1 MGNKIVS
8 TNAIRGAIES
18 NYCVEIFATE
28 KSKQNN
34 LITLAEKKGIK
45 INLVTK
51 EKLDSIFGHNHQGI
65 CAYAKPVY
73 TVGLEEII
81 HDAKKKENPIV
92 VMLDELTD
100 PHNLG
105 AILRTCDAFNIS
117 GVVYKKRGNVSLNET
132 VVKIS
137 TGASYFVKCA
147 EVSNLSNAIKTFK
160 KNGFWAV
167 ALDGDSNMVLKD
179 VPHDV
184 PLLVVVGSEGYGI
197 SRLNKENCD
206 MIAKIPM
213 FGKVN
218 CLNASVACSI
228 ALYELRR

>member
-73 TVGLEEII
+73 TVGLEEIV

-132 VVKIS
+132 VVKMLADSDTFVPQENAHTATSQIAAMIQS
-137 TGASYFVKCA
+137 TDDDDKFMKY
-147 EVSNLSNAIKTFK
+147 LSNTIEI
-160 KNGFWAV
+160 V
-167 ALDGDSNMVLKD
+167 
-179 VPHDV
+179 
-184 PLLVVVGSEGYGI
+184 I
-197 SRLNKENCD
+197 Q
-206 MIAKIPM
+206 
-213 FGKVN
+213 
-218 CLNASVACSI
+218 
-228 ALYELRR
+228 

>member
-1 MGNKIVS
+1 MLTKIVS
-8 TNAIRGAIES
+8 NNAIRGAIES
-18 NYCVEIFATE
+18 NYCLEIFITE
-28 KSKQNN
+28 KTRHEDLIALAKKNN
-34 LITLAEKKGIK
+34 VKVTSI
-45 INLVTK
+45 TK
-51 EKLDSIFGHNHQGI
+51 EKMDSLFGTNNQGI

-73 TVGLEEII
+73 SVGLEEII
-81 HDAKKKENPIV
+81 CISKKVKNPII

-105 AILRTCDAFNIS
+105 AILRTCDAFNVS
-117 GVVYKKRGNVSLNET
+117 GVIYKKRGNVSLNET

-137 TGASYFVKCA
+137 TGAAYFVRCA
-147 EVSNLSNAIKTFK
+147 EVSNLNNAIKLLK
-160 KNGFWAV
+160 KEGFWAV
-167 ALDGDSNMVLKD
+167 ALDGDSNLVLKD

-184 PLLVVVGSEGYGI
+184 PLLVIVGSEGYGI
-197 SRLNKENCD
+197 SRLIKENSD

-213 FGKVN
+213 MGNVN

>member
-1 MGNKIVS
+1 MSTKIVS

-18 NYCVEIFATE
+18 NYCFELFITE
-28 KSKQNN
+28 KTRQKD
-34 LITLAEKKGIK
+34 LIALAKKK
-45 INLVTK
+45 NVKVSEVSK
-51 EKLDSIFGHNHQGI
+51 EKLDQLFGTNHQGV

-81 HDAKKKENPIV
+81 HESKKVKNPII

-117 GVVYKKRGNVSLNET
+117 GVIYKKRGNVSLNET
-132 VVKIS
+132 VVKTS
-137 TGASYFVKCA
+137 TGAAYFVKCA
-147 EVSNLSNAIKTFK
+147 EVSNLSNAIKILK

-167 ALDGDSNMVLKD
+167 ALDGESNLLLKD

-184 PLLVVVGSEGYGI
+184 PLVVVVGSEGYGI
-197 SRLNKENCD
+197 SRLNKKNCD
-206 MIAKIPM
+206 MVAKIPM
-213 FGKVN
+213 TGNVN